1 MADTPRTIDYSTLR
15 LAVEYADGT
24 RVEGIRV
31 IPSATRAIEAE
42 FNEQFS
48 KVATF
53 DREDWMHTAA
63 WTFLKLREGEDRPF
77 DEWLATVDRL
87 QIGVADDDRPTSGPT
102 RKSSGSS
109 GRRSTKAKTSTD

>member
-87 QIGVADDDRPTSGPT
+87 QIVDRCREQLLKAAEVLDEARDDRFG
-102 RKSSGSS
+102 
-109 GRRSTKAKTSTD
+109 

>member
-1 MADTPRTIDYSTLR
+1 MPDTPRTIDYSTLR

-48 KVATF
+48 TTNYVAV
-53 DREDWMHTAA
+53 RH
-63 WTFLKLREGEDRPF
+63 
-77 DEWLATVDRL
+77 
-87 QIGVADDDRPTSGPT
+87 
-102 RKSSGSS
+102 
-109 GRRSTKAKTSTD
+109 